1 MLPESRRSI
10 TDQKNDIPAPQSDPA
25 LHLSTNNPYQ
35 TPATEVPTKRS
46 LTWPVPLLIAICIW
60 PLLTFKIYFSG
71 MMLETWGFEFGMV
84 LPTLSL
90 ILIHPMM
97 SLFVFTATI
106 SILFSAFSLKKPS
119 QRRKLGH
126 IACILG
132 LLVLATAILGLI
144 VPMVEIAFN
153 MM

>member
-1 MLPESRRSI
+1 
-10 TDQKNDIPAPQSDPA
+10 
-25 LHLSTNNPYQ
+25 
-35 TPATEVPTKRS
+35 
-46 LTWPVPLLIAICIW
+46 
-60 PLLTFKIYFSG
+60 
-71 MMLETWGFEFGMV
+71 MMLETWGLEFGMV

-97 SLFVFTATI
+97 SLFVFTATLF
-106 SILFSAFSLKKPS
+106 ILFSAFSLKKPA

-132 LLVLATAILGLI
+132 LLVLATAVLGLI
-144 VPMVEIAFN
+144 VPMVEIALN